1 MANRK
6 LSGRKASKGGPSKGG
21 AEQKR
26 RIFLNR
32 IAKIFS
38 VSVPRAEKI
47 VSIKLKS
54 SIRINRLSPMAV
66 DEIILKLNELGPEI
80 EPISWCD
87 DAYFLKS
94 EKGVLAESELFKNGH
109 VYIQNASSL
118 IPALVMNPEPGEQLL
133 DLCAAPGGKSAHMAA
148 ISASTGAPADIWAND
163 ALRVKKLE
171 DVLTIFHV
179 PNVHLS
185 AHQGQF
191 IDRSFDAQFDRILL
205 DAQCSGEGMYN
216 LSRSDALKHWSLDRV
231 QKMAYLQQ
239 KMLSSAWKVL
249 KPGGVLVYSTCTY
262 GPEENEAPIS
272 RHLKH
277 NPDASIELVDL
288 DIGGRM
294 HGLKSWDGTQ
304 FHPDIK
310 DAIRVMP
317 SEYMEGFFVC
327 RLRKAF

>member
-1 MANRK
+1 MAK
-6 LSGRKASKGGPSKGG
+6 HKSSKGQSAKGG
-21 AEQKR
+21 GEQKR

-66 DEIILKLNELGPEI
+66 DEILIGLDRLGCEL

-94 EKGVLAESELFKNGH
+94 EKGALAESKLFKDGH

-118 IPALVMNPEPGEQLL
+118 IPALVMGPKSGEQLL

-148 ISASTGAPADIWAND
+148 IAAAAGAPAHIWAND

-216 LSRSDALKHWSLDRV
+216 LSRSDALKHWTLERV

-277 NPDASIELVDL
+277 NLDASVETIDL

-294 HGLKSWDGTQ
+294 HGLKSWEGAQ
-304 FHPDIK
+304 FHPDLK
-310 DAIRVMP
+310 NAIRVMP
-317 SEYMEGFFVC
+317 SEHMEGFFVC
-327 RLRKAF
+327 RLRKAA